1 MSLAADKGQ
10 GKARRY
16 ARLSTEPRAFRFH
29 DLRHS
34 AITALANAPGAVL
47 PEVQAFARHAT
58 LATTLGYVHRIP
70 GTDREAWSEQ
80 AGEAMGGFGG

>member
-80 AGEAMGGFGG
+80 AGTALATFAS